1 MTSGGEFGSG
11 MKDKLWALVLEV
23 ANAVRKL
30 LIFVVEMVYYYFWS
44 WKAGIRDF
52 AKLASLSVLSIS
64 SGSLAVEIYAERV
77 GAKRLSEL
85 LTTAVAYTKIAI
97 LPYLVVVGAVYLF
110 WHHFRE
116 ARKPAYESRFVERLC
131 QHLQKPGSIKQS
143 LELFHSVF
151 VNAGVTH
158 ASIYTPD
165 AHGGLEILKAHV
177 YPDEPNPDFYI
188 TLGPNEGVA
197 GLVYDDKNYEIR
209 SQIVLSLQKE
219 AVSASIGF
227 LSTRDRIH
235 LQRIWEGK
243 FPCQKDA
250 YFQAAAGI

>member
-11 MKDKLWALVLEV
+11 MKDKLWALVIEV
-23 ANAVRKL
+23 AKAVRKL
-30 LIFVVEMVYYYFWS
+30 LIFVVAMVYYYFWS

-64 SGSLAVEIYAERV
+64 SGSLAVEIYAERA

-85 LTTAVAYTKIAI
+85 LTTAVAYTKVAI
-97 LPYLVVVGAVYLF
+97 LPYLVVMGAVYLF

-158 ASIYTPD
+158 AQSTLPMRTE
-165 AHGGLEILKAHV
+165 GLKFFKRTYIPMSQTQTFTSPSGPMKA
-177 YPDEPNPDFYI
+177 
-188 TLGPNEGVA
+188 
-197 GLVYDDKNYEIR
+197 
-209 SQIVLSLQKE
+209 S
-219 AVSASIGF
+219 
-227 LSTRDRIH
+227 RD
-235 LQRIWEGK
+235 
-243 FPCQKDA
+243 
-250 YFQAAAGI
+250 